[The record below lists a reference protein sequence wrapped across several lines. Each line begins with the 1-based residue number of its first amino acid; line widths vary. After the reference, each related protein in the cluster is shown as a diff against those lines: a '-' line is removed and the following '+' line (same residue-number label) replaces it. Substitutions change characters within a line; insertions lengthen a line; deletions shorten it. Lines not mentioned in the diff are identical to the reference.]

1 LRAAGCLAYDG
12 VRDASSINPG
22 RLAIEKE
29 SEMKLNL
36 RSGMN
41 TATILAVAAAL
52 FFGGYAAAQ
61 NKFGQPKSVIHV
73 VIIKWK
79 PDVPDAE
86 KQKVLDGVKD
96 MAAKIP
102 GVKNVWL
109 KGDRIQ
115 PRDFTSAFVIE
126 FANRDAA
133 DVYAES
139 AIHKAWAEHYLPFRE
154 ESRSIQVTN
163 P

>member
-1 LRAAGCLAYDG
+1 MTSSFRIGLKAATGIAL
-12 VRDASSINPG
+12 
-22 RLAIEKE
+22 
-29 SEMKLNL
+29 
-36 RSGMN
+36 
-41 TATILAVAAAL
+41 AAAL
-52 FFGGYAAAQ
+52 FAGGYAAGQ
-61 NKFGQPKSVIHV
+61 NKFGMPKSVVHV

-79 PDVPDAE
+79 PDTPEAE
-86 KQKVLDGVKD
+86 RQMVIDGIKG

-115 PRDFTSAFVIE
+115 PRDFTSAFAIE
-126 FANRDAA
+126 FVNRDAA
-133 DVYAES
+133 DAYAES
-139 AIHKAWAEHYLPFRE
+139 PIHKAWADHYVPLRE